1 MNPHPC
7 GEPRQVCNALTPGG
21 SAQSGTDQPASG
33 AIIAGVVLRQCRQQA
48 RQILRRRTF
57 PLHRLPTTGVLQTE
71 QARVQG
77 LPRKRSQALSQW
89 LRQPAAADQLRA
101 VGEVPHQ
108 RMPEMGEVHPDLMG
122 TTGLKAYSKV
132 RVMPEMLFHP
142 IVGDRLP
149 SAAGQHGHLH
159 PVAGVAPD
167 RSVDGP
173 AGDQRPLGNRVVLP
187 PHLARR
193 QLRHQRRVRFQR
205 QRHHEQPAG
214 VLVETVDDTRA
225 RHGSA
230 LRKVMQQGVLQ
241 GAVGLPRA
249 RMNGQPRGLDD
260 DRNVRVRMQY
270 LQGNRL
276 GQHPR
281 IRHWL
286 RIKLDH
292 RALRYRITGTLDHHT
307 VDPHPSLGQPL
318 LQPGPAVLFEQT
330 GTGHIGAT
338 AGEMLVHHPA
348 EEVLLVVPG
357 RHRRHW
363 LYSTAASRTLSDAF
377 MTTVLRSLGFA
388 IVLATLGACAS
399 KGDTVLPPDNP
410 FGPDRVSQREL
421 RLEATELYRAARE
434 ALMSSDFATAI
445 SRYDMLI
452 TRYPFSVFSTQA
464 ELERVYAYHR
474 SFEPDRALAAAD
486 RFLRDHPR
494 HEAGA
499 YIHYLK
505 GVINQSRG
513 DRVLTGLGVDT
524 TKDDVTYARR
534 AFDDFA
540 LLVQKYPDSP
550 YVADAR
556 QRMIEMR
563 NRIASHE
570 LHIVRFYVKRGAYLA
585 AARRAETL
593 VATYPGAPAAAEAL
607 ALMERSYRTL
617 GLDAQAAA
625 AEQLARGNNLP
636 TAADLGEREIKP
648 SLLRRISTTV
658 GGWFGLGDDTDDG
671 ALGVES

>member
-1 MNPHPC
+1 
-7 GEPRQVCNALTPGG
+7 
-21 SAQSGTDQPASG
+21 
-33 AIIAGVVLRQCRQQA
+33 
-48 RQILRRRTF
+48 
-57 PLHRLPTTGVLQTE
+57 
-71 QARVQG
+71 
-77 LPRKRSQALSQW
+77 
-89 LRQPAAADQLRA
+89 
-101 VGEVPHQ
+101 
-108 RMPEMGEVHPDLMG
+108 
-122 TTGLKAYSKV
+122 
-132 RVMPEMLFHP
+132 
-142 IVGDRLP
+142 
-149 SAAGQHGHLH
+149 
-159 PVAGVAPD
+159 
-167 RSVDGP
+167 
-173 AGDQRPLGNRVVLP
+173 
-187 PHLARR
+187 
-193 QLRHQRRVRFQR
+193 
-205 QRHHEQPAG
+205 
-214 VLVETVDDTRA
+214 
-225 RHGSA
+225 
-230 LRKVMQQGVLQ
+230 
-241 GAVGLPRA
+241 
-249 RMNGQPRGLDD
+249 
-260 DRNVRVRMQY
+260 
-270 LQGNRL
+270 
-276 GQHPR
+276 
-281 IRHWL
+281 
-286 RIKLDH
+286 
-292 RALRYRITGTLDHHT
+292 
-307 VDPHPSLGQPL
+307 
-318 LQPGPAVLFEQT
+318 
-330 GTGHIGAT
+330 
-338 AGEMLVHHPA
+338 
-348 EEVLLVVPG
+348 
-357 RHRRHW
+357 
-363 LYSTAASRTLSDAF
+363 

-658 GGWFGLGDDTDDG
+658 CGWFGLGDDTDDG